1 MLTNHPVVAGAS
13 AESSWTRLPL
23 SLRLG
28 HAASNGREPSRRRE
42 THWRTKVEAAAAL
55 EQAALNELRNR
66 GPDRA
71 IETNVEFWAAR

>member
-1 MLTNHPVVAGAS
+1 MRRATVGNPAGGAK
-13 AESSWTRLPL
+13 
-23 SLRLG
+23 RLG
-28 HAASNGREPSRRRE
+28 AQRY
-42 THWRTKVEAAAAL
+42 EAAAAL

>member
-1 MLTNHPVVAGAS
+1 MRRATGGNPAG
-13 AESSWTRLPL
+13 
-23 SLRLG
+23 
-28 HAASNGREPSRRRE
+28 GRETP
-42 THWRTKVEAAAAL
+42 WRTKVEAAAAL